1 MKISSETLSVLKSF
15 TAINPVIYMGNDKNS
30 IQVVKTDKSL
40 IGVFQTAETFDKECC
55 FWNTPQLLAT
65 IDTLGGENADLEFD
79 DKFVKV
85 TGDGTSVKY
94 LYTDERVVMKNN
106 PKPVGFARY
115 NRILNKNAEYFE
127 FEIKKD
133 ILDKVLKLSKIL
145 ELETVM
151 IKFDNGN
158 GSIHLVK
165 DENGEGH
172 NFDIEVKGEG
182 SGEIMLN
189 LNNLS
194 IITGDYTVA
203 IETNDIKGKKV
214 KVSKW
219 TNKNIPLFYLVGAKA
234 NLKG

>member
-15 TAINPVIYMGNDKNS
+15 TTINPVIYMGNDKNS

-79 DKFVKV
+79 DKFIKIS
-85 TGDGTSVKY
+85 GEGTNVKY

-106 PKPVGFARY
+106 PKPLGFTRY
-115 NRILNKNAEYFE
+115 SRLFEKNEGYFE

-145 ELETVM
+145 ELETVL
-151 IKFDNGN
+151 IKFDNGQ
-158 GSIHLVK
+158 GQIHLVK
-165 DENGEGH
+165 DENSEGH

-189 LNNLS
+189 LNNLQ
-194 IITGDYTVA
+194 IIPGDYTVM
-203 IETNDIKGKKV
+203 IEQTVKDKKIR

-219 TNKNIPLFYLVGAKA
+219 TNKNVPLFYLVAPKA